1 MAASATGFSIMPHE
15 TPHPYSLGYRMP
27 AEWEPHAA
35 TWLAWPHNA
44 ETWPD
49 QLPQVQAIYLQ
60 LIEAL
65 QDSETIHLL
74 VNDAPTA
81 VHVRALLAQ
90 RGRQSPQVVL
100 HTYPTVDAWLRDSGP
115 IFVTSAVT
123 PKTPLAVVDW
133 QYTAWGGKYPE
144 MLPDNTIPQYIAAK
158 LHLTRFAPKMVLE
171 GGSIDV
177 NGLGTCLTTEQC
189 LLNPNR
195 NPHLQ
200 RHDIERYLHD
210 YLGVRHTIWLGEGIA
225 GDDTDGHIDDMARFV
240 GPKTIV
246 CALTDDPND
255 VNYAVLQDNYHRL
268 RAAKDQ
274 DGHPLKVVPLPMPG
288 GIGPA
293 TAPLPASY
301 ANFYIG
307 NRAVLVPV
315 YHHPNDAAALN
326 VLRDLFPTR
335 RVLGIACAPLVSG
348 LGAIHCITQQQP
360 KISDSC
366 PSPAARRPCP
376 PEPHGCQPQ
385 SSQQGV
391 ALDIQLRIE

>member
-1 MAASATGFSIMPHE
+1 MSPE
-15 TPHPYSLGYRMP
+15 TPNTLGYHMP

-35 TWLAWPHNA
+35 TWLAWPHNT

-49 QLPQVQAIYLQ
+49 RLPQVQAIYVQ

-65 QDSETIHLL
+65 AASETVHLL
-74 VNDAPTA
+74 VNDTA
-81 VHVRALLAQ
+81 TATLVQARLEQ
-90 RGRQSPQVVL
+90 RGIQSPHVVL

-115 IFVTSAVT
+115 IFVTSALS
-123 PKTPLAVVDW
+123 PHAPLAAIDW

-144 MLPDNTIPQYIAAK
+144 MFADNAIPQYVASK
-158 LHLTRFAPKMVLE
+158 LALPRFAPEMVLE

-200 RHDIERYLHD
+200 RRDIERYLHD
-210 YLGVRHTIWLGEGIA
+210 YLGVQHTIWLGEGIA
-225 GDDTDGHIDDMARFV
+225 GDDTDGHIDDIARFV
-240 GPKTIV
+240 GPRTVV
-246 CALTDDPND
+246 CALTEDPND

-268 RAAKDQ
+268 RAARDQ
-274 DGHPLKVVPLPMPG
+274 DGHALEVIPLPMPG
-288 GIGPA
+288 RIGPA

-307 NRAVLVPV
+307 NRVVLVPV
-315 YHHPNDAAALN
+315 YHHPNDAVALDM
-326 VLRDLFPTR
+326 LRDLFPTR
-335 RVLGIACAPLVSG
+335 RVLGIACEPLVWG

-360 KISDSC
+360 LSQDLESCESSKIPGAGS
-366 PSPAARRPCP
+366 RHR
-376 PEPHGCQPQ
+376 
-385 SSQQGV
+385 
-391 ALDIQLRIE
+391 